1 MQDYFGLFGP
11 CDFDRPPTGAEL
23 LAGIAAVNARWHSDS
38 RVAKKHLVAAAELIG
53 AAIDE
58 PRANHAATTISVAR
72 CLIVSG
78 EEPPQWTAA
87 ARNVLARVG
96 KRIPDDHGVAMS
108 LADCQWG
115 DALHVSLSSC
125 LHHLPADRRKL
136 ARVLGLLAQSVAT
149 DDECGVV
156 LPVHVLE
163 LSTQLA
169 DLPGRVGAHERKR
182 LRFAR
187 GIYRAYPPG
196 KRFHRAA
203 WRALSFFVDRLM
215 DALPAGAGL
224 RERLGVAQMI
234 LPTPR
239 ALPPRT
245 MEPASLGLPLG
256 WDGDALASAGSKR
269 AASAIVHRGE
279 GHLITVAPT
288 GTGKGVGAVIP
299 ALLSH
304 EGSAIVVDPKGENYA
319 VTAAFRRALGQH
331 VHVLDPFGVTGAVSD
346 RLNPLERFVRPG
358 ISRLEHAKKI
368 VELLSPVPDDTGVN
382 RWWYHRRIELL
393 TSGLILAS
401 LDPRRIARGFRGWL
415 DLYGTD
421 RSDLDALL
429 AVSKHSKDDEIR
441 SARLAFA
448 SGARESRQTAMLAV
462 TSDASALLEDAVLRC
477 FSGPSTVHLA
487 QLRDGEPMTIYLVLP
502 SSHLGS
508 HGGLLRL
515 WLGLMLEAVLDRK
528 ALPEHQT
535 LFLVDEAA
543 QLGRMDQLLT
553 AITLARGYGLSTWTF
568 WQDLGQLRRLYPAEW
583 RTIVNNCSVHQY
595 FGIPYLPEAVDIAE
609 MYFEVDAEA
618 MMRLGPNRQLLV
630 RRGQHPLTCRRTS
643 YLKDAPFQGRFAP
656 NPFHAA
662 TPRIEAARVRHLSR

>member
-23 LAGIAAVNARWHSDS
+23 LAGISAVNARWHSES
-38 RVAKKHLVAAAELIG
+38 RVSKKHVVAAAELIG
-53 AAIDE
+53 SAIDE
-58 PRANHAATTISVAR
+58 PRANRAATTISVAR

-87 ARNVLARVG
+87 ARNVVERVG
-96 KRIPDDHGVAMS
+96 KRIPDDHGITML

-115 DALHVSLSSC
+115 DASHVSLSSC
-125 LHHLPADRRKL
+125 LKHVPADRRKL
-136 ARVLGLLAQSVAT
+136 ARVLALLAQSVAT

-156 LPVHVLE
+156 LPGHVLE
-163 LSTQLA
+163 LSMQLA
-169 DLPGRVGAHERKR
+169 DLPGRLGTRERKR
-182 LRFAR
+182 LRFTR

-203 WRALSFFVDRLM
+203 WRALSLFVDRLM
-215 DALPAGAGL
+215 DALPADAGL
-224 RERLGVAQMI
+224 RERIGVAQMI
-234 LPTPR
+234 VPPPR

-245 MEPASLGLPLG
+245 MTPAAPGLPLG
-256 WDGDALASAGSKR
+256 WDGDVLASANSRR

-288 GTGKGVGAVIP
+288 GTGKGVGSVVP

-319 VTAAFRRALGQH
+319 VTAEFRRSLGQH

-358 ISRLEHAKKI
+358 VSRLEHAKKL
-368 VELLSPVPDDTGVN
+368 VELLSPVPEDTGVN

-393 TSGLILAS
+393 ISGLILAS
-401 LDPRRIARGFRGWL
+401 LDPRRIARGFGGWL

-421 RSDLDALL
+421 GSNLDTLL
-429 AVSKHSKDDEIR
+429 AVSKHSKDEELR
-441 SARLAFA
+441 SARQAFL
-448 SGARESRQTAMLAV
+448 SGARDSRQIAMLSVNSAV
-462 TSDASALLEDAVLRC
+462 SALLEDAVSRC
-477 FSGPSTVHLA
+477 FSGPSTIHLSH
-487 QLRDGEPMTIYLVLP
+487 LRDGVPMTIYLVLP

-508 HGGLLRL
+508 HAGLLRL

-528 ALPEHQT
+528 VLPKHQT

-543 QLGRMDQLLT
+543 QLGRMEQLLT

-568 WQDLGQLRRLYPAEW
+568 WQDLGQLRRLYPAVW

-609 MYFEVDAEA
+609 MYFDISPESL
-618 MMRLGPNRQLLV
+618 MRLGPNRQLLV
-630 RRGQHPLTCRRTS
+630 RRGQHPLTCRRAN
-643 YLKDAPFQGRFAP
+643 YLKDATFQGRFAP
-656 NPFHAA
+656 NPFHSA
-662 TPRIEAARVRHLSR
+662 TPRIEATSVRHLSR